1 VPAGGYLLVW
11 ASDKNMVAQDGQLH
25 TNFKLSASG
34 ENITLKKPDGTI
46 VDSVDIIGLGDDQ
59 SYGRKSDGASEFVV
73 FINPTPGAANVYN
86 APGTSTLFIN
96 EVMASNTRT
105 IKGRRCG

>member
-1 VPAGGYLLVW
+1 LVW

-46 VDSVDIIGLGDDQ
+46 VDSVDIIGLGMTRAMEEKVTVRQ
-59 SYGRKSDGASEFVV
+59 SL
-73 FINPTPGAANVYN
+73 
-86 APGTSTLFIN
+86 LF
-96 EVMASNTRT
+96 S
-105 IKGRRCG
+105 